1 MARQARR
8 LRYKRFHHAHLHMPT
23 NPLPADEA
31 PAAPAALRVL
41 LVDDGSVDL
50 SALRNELARLGCEV
64 VGVVDAAV
72 ELAREVEARSPDAI
86 IINSESPQRDTLE
99 HIAAMSQA
107 APRPIVM
114 FTDDPDTGVMQRA
127 IRAGVSSYVVSGLQ
141 PERLMPILQ
150 VAIARFEAEA
160 SLRAEL
166 AATREQLADRK
177 QVEKAKGI
185 LMFERGLNEDDAF
198 AQLRKMAMDRKLKLG
213 DMAMRIIAARDL
225 LG

>member
-1 MARQARR
+1 
-8 LRYKRFHHAHLHMPT
+8 MPKK
-23 NPLPADEA
+23 PAPVAEA
-31 PAAPAALRVL
+31 SPTPAALRVL

-50 SALRNELARLGCEV
+50 ASLRDELARLGCEV

-72 ELAREVEARSPDAI
+72 ELAREVETRSPDAI

-141 PERLMPILQ
+141 PERLMPIMQ

-160 SLRAEL
+160 GLRAEL

-177 QVEKAKGI
+177 RIEKAKGI
-185 LMFERGLNEDDAF
+185 LMSERKLTEDDAF
-198 AQLRKMAMDRKLKLG
+198 ALLRKMAMDRKLRLG
-213 DMAMRIIAARDL
+213 EIADRIIAARDL